1 MAAFFDGPGFAD
13 HGIVNDAED
22 DFVAD
27 AQGDGDAEV
36 GDAVEEIDGA
46 IDGIDDPMAVGVLI
60 SGYTFLAIERVGG
73 AGSEEDVGDEV
84 LGFLVEREFDIVVMR
99 FIDRE
104 GFAEMFAEEFS
115 GFQSGFDGQIE
126 IVFHGLW
133 VAL

>member
-1 MAAFFDGPGFAD
+1 MNRFAVQHGLTSFGDGPGFSD

-46 IDGIDDPMAVGVLI
+46 IDGIDNPVTVGVLI
-60 SGYTFLAIERVGG
+60 SGDTFLAIERVGG

-104 GFAEMFAEEFS
+104 GFAKMFAEEFS
-115 GFQSGFDGQIE
+115 GF
-126 IVFHGLW
+126 
-133 VAL
+133 